1 MILMK
6 QSVRPALLVI
16 LTVAGFTM
24 IPAKKKKL
32 IRRISFDNKYA
43 G

>member
-6 QSVRPALLVI
+6 QRVKTALLVI
-16 LTVAGFTM
+16 LAAVGFTM
-24 IPAKKKKL
+24 IPVKKKKL